1 MFSFPLNEDGLK
13 INKILKIFPISYYPH
28 IVFSNEYN
36 KREKT
41 LQFWFKIKNYNDE
54 MGYGVQE
61 KMGCRQTVGVQEY
74 PKKDDIISE
83 QPLNVFFTQ

>member
-1 MFSFPLNEDGLK
+1 
-13 INKILKIFPISYYPH
+13 
-28 IVFSNEYN
+28 
-36 KREKT
+36 
-41 LQFWFKIKNYNDE
+41 

-83 QPLNVFFTQ
+83 QPLNVFFTQSDTVKEGVKELIFFRKLPYGRIICRWQTTPGV